1 MLKEKR
7 VELERIIKGVYL
19 ENIIMKNNLAY
30 IEIKILQYISE
41 GNPNTKIAH
50 KLKIK
55 ETEVVNYTKFLYY
68 KPPHTKHIEEVKQK
82 LVDQL
87 PL

>member
-1 MLKEKR
+1 MLQEKR

-30 IEIKILQYISE
+30 IEIKILQYIFE
-41 GNPNTKIAH
+41 GESNTKIAQ

-55 ETEVVNYTKFLYY
+55 ETELVNYTKFLYY
-68 KPPHTKHIEEVKQK
+68 KIQHTKHIEEVKQK
-82 LVDQL
+82 LINRL
-87 PL
+87 PF